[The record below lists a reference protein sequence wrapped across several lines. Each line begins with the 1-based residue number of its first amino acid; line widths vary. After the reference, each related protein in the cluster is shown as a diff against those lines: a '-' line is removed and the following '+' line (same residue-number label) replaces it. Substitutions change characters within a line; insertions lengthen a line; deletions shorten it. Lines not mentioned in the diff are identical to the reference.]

1 MSRDVIFEENS
12 NWNFDKNHG
21 EAIVVDLKWEDN
33 ENESVV
39 MMELRLQ
46 RKLINIMKDAEESGS
61 SDINRTEGNSS
72 SLSKGHSLLS
82 HEERERRRPVWMRH
96 YASGGLSEEENVA
109 YLAMFASYD
118 DRVYLEDAMESLKW
132 REMDAEIEDIERND
146 TWELTNLPAGAKK
159 VGVK

>member
-1 MSRDVIFEENS
+1 
-12 NWNFDKNHG
+12 
-21 EAIVVDLKWEDN
+21 
-33 ENESVV
+33 
-39 MMELRLQ
+39 
-46 RKLINIMKDAEESGS
+46 
-61 SDINRTEGNSS
+61 
-72 SLSKGHSLLS
+72 
-82 HEERERRRPVWMRH
+82 MRH